1 MLASRII
8 SHTHTDRHNTA
19 TLTGANLMYYITH
32 TQTHRHKHTHTQTTH
47 THTRDREKNRQSQGE
62 QALGKSPGRTLEC
75 QISDQTVSDLGFKG
89 FGFKV
94 SGSRCRAFRRVTRYT
109 RVCGWYKNN
118 QIIAIHYNSN
128 TWDMRPSVDVVVCVR
143 ARWRV
148 VVRVGTGSVL
158 QMHAHRYRC
167 LGTPKAY
174 QELSVERPHKQR
186 ADAHAHAHT
195 PACTPRQIPCTSV
208 QGLGFRV

>member
-109 RVCGWYKNN
+109 RVCG
-118 QIIAIHYNSN
+118 
-128 TWDMRPSVDVVVCVR
+128 
-143 ARWRV
+143 
-148 VVRVGTGSVL
+148 
-158 QMHAHRYRC
+158 
-167 LGTPKAY
+167 
-174 QELSVERPHKQR
+174 
-186 ADAHAHAHT
+186 
-195 PACTPRQIPCTSV
+195 
-208 QGLGFRV
+208 